1 MAGNLFFARQMK
13 EENEKNKEKEE
24 KIVMISPYEISPN
37 PSQPRKYFTDEA
49 IFRLADSIRNHG
61 LIQPLT
67 VRKTEEGYEL
77 IAGERRLRALKIL
90 GKSEVPCVINNVNK
104 EESAHL
110 AIIENIQ
117 RENLNMF
124 EQAMAILNL
133 MKVH

>member
-77 IAGERRLRALKIL
+77 FNYGGKTGNESEKTESLYEMMKEDGRVPLVVHCIRKERK
-90 GKSEVPCVINNVNK
+90 
-104 EESAHL
+104 
-110 AIIENIQ
+110 
-117 RENLNMF
+117 
-124 EQAMAILNL
+124 
-133 MKVH
+133 